1 MCISTISNLRC
12 VTGGMTARMSGN
24 NNMWVII
31 LKKTVTL
38 LALVEP
44 FGLIPLFLQATD
56 DLTLSMQRQ
65 YARLLGF
72 TVFVALVIAGLIGA
86 EILWLLGLSLGGMR
100 VGGGIIVLILA
111 IAMVLGQE
119 KTVKRTDA
127 ETSAAVDK
135 LGLGLVPLGIPLLA
149 GPGALSYMMSHGP
162 LLQSWDYVLVIIP
175 SLVIGAITWLTFHFA
190 VNMLDWLTP
199 AKLNVIERLAGFL
212 LAGLA
217 IDMMAAGLKELFPL
231 LAS

>member
-1 MCISTISNLRC
+1 MRLDQRGCLVGR
-12 VTGGMTARMSGN
+12 
-24 NNMWVII
+24 
-31 LKKTVTL
+31 TL
-38 LALVEP
+38 ADER
-44 FGLIPLFLQATD
+44 
-56 DLTLSMQRQ
+56 RQ
-65 YARLLGF
+65 
-72 TVFVALVIAGLIGA
+72 
-86 EILWLLGLSLGGMR
+86 
-100 VGGGIIVLILA
+100 
-111 IAMVLGQE
+111 
-119 KTVKRTDA
+119 
-127 ETSAAVDK
+127 
-135 LGLGLVPLGIPLLA
+135 
-149 GPGALSYMMSHGP
+149 SHGP

>member
-1 MCISTISNLRC
+1 
-12 VTGGMTARMSGN
+12 
-24 NNMWVII
+24 MWVII

-119 KTVKRTDA
+119 KTVKRTDD
-127 ETSAAVDK
+127 ESSAAVDK

-217 IDMMAAGLKELFPL
+217 IDMMAAGLQELFPL

>member
-1 MCISTISNLRC
+1 MRISTTSSLRC
-12 VTGGMTARMSGN
+12 ATGGMTARTSGDN
-24 NNMWVII
+24 DMWVII

-56 DLTLSMQRQ
+56 DLTLSLQRQ
-65 YARLLGF
+65 YARLLGL
-72 TVFVALVIAGLIGA
+72 TVFVALLIAGLIGA

-190 VNMLDWLTP
+190 INMLDWLKP

-231 LAS
+231 LAG

>member
-1 MCISTISNLRC
+1 
-12 VTGGMTARMSGN
+12 
-24 NNMWVII
+24 MWV
-31 LKKTVTL
+31 LLFKKTVTL

-56 DLTLSMQRQ
+56 DLTLSLQRQ
-65 YARLLGF
+65 YARLLGV
-72 TVFVALVIAGLIGA
+72 TVAVALVIAGLIGA
-86 EILWLLGLSLGGMR
+86 EILWMLGLSLGGMR

-119 KTVKRTDA
+119 KMVKRTAA
-127 ETSAAVDK
+127 ETNAAVDK
-135 LGLGLVPLGIPLLA
+135 QGLGLVPLGIPLLA

-162 LLQSWDYVLVIIP
+162 LLQSADYALVLIP
-175 SLVIGAITWLTFHFA
+175 GLLVGAVTWLTFHFA
-190 VNMLDWLTP
+190 TRMLDWLTP

-231 LAS
+231 LAG